1 MKFCFHLLHLNPYE
15 PPNCKLPNFR
25 PCSSEKSPPT
35 HHHSPQMIPDRCVCS
50 VVYTL
55 SSIYLSKGWHIQ
67 PLSQAGGEYKAVGDL
82 CEGHR
87 ARSLKDQVEQ
97 ERSSRILEGK
107 SMGLPE
113 AGWNNEM
120 PAQQGHGLGRP
131 SLCCGTYRTW
141 CTFSTIIELT
151 WTRGARS
158 ILSINEWSSNVYIST
173 LIRHI
178 HCDWCTHENFSGW
191 WIWIL
196 YIHTRTGA
204 MKSLLDSRNQDLKI
218 NAPTG
223 THHRPTWHFLHSSVL
238 MTPPGQL
245 VTCLAHEG
253 NIIIYCA
260 PFRIFLENRVK
271 LMAPFYLRKINPHP
285 TPIFFS

>member
-196 YIHTRTGA
+196 YIYIYIPGLGPWNLYWIQGIKTWRSMHPQVRTIDLHDIFSTVLFLWHHQVNWLRVSH
-204 MKSLLDSRNQDLKI
+204 MKVI
-218 NAPTG
+218 
-223 THHRPTWHFLHSSVL
+223 
-238 MTPPGQL
+238 
-245 VTCLAHEG
+245 
-253 NIIIYCA
+253 
-260 PFRIFLENRVK
+260 
-271 LMAPFYLRKINPHP
+271 
-285 TPIFFS
+285 

>member
-113 AGWNNEM
+113 TGWNNEM

-196 YIHTRTGA
+196 YIYIYQDWGHEISTGFKESRLEDQCTHRYAPSTYMTFSPQFCSYDTTRSIGYV
-204 MKSLLDSRNQDLKI
+204 SR
-218 NAPTG
+218 
-223 THHRPTWHFLHSSVL
+223 TW
-238 MTPPGQL
+238 
-245 VTCLAHEG
+245 
-253 NIIIYCA
+253 
-260 PFRIFLENRVK
+260 R
-271 LMAPFYLRKINPHP
+271 
-285 TPIFFS
+285 